1 METIK
6 RIIANPWVA
15 GALGLVAGVFIGLVI
30 LGWWLVPV
38 QWTDAAPA
46 DLRADAKVSYLR
58 ACIDAYGYNG
68 DAARAKACYD
78 SLGTDAPAALQEIV
92 ENPAAQDTKLVAA
105 FGSLA
110 LSGGEL
116 TGETG
121 QQPQVGSLPVTTP
134 GAIDQTAQAGL
145 PEAGSTVVPLSKE
158 GAQEPATG
166 SSSRS
171 WITFIC
177 AGGLILAA
185 IGAALAL
192 LNRFGV
198 IKLGG
203 SRSSAADN
211 KAQPGEYSDNPDDVP
226 SISRNIASYQIGN
239 DLFDEVYSIE
249 VDGDFLGEYG
259 VAIADFSGVGGPKK
273 VSAFEV
279 WLFDKN
285 HIPTTT
291 KVLMSDQAFA
301 DANRRQKLEAK
312 GETLLAEIDRPVI
325 LETNTL
331 RLVTRIVN
339 MSYGQGAA
347 GNYFERFVLDLKVW
361 QVGD

>member
-6 RIIANPWVA
+6 RMIANPWVA

-30 LGWWLVPV
+30 LGWWLAPV
-38 QWTDAAPA
+38 QWSDAAPA

-110 LSGGEL
+110 LSGSEL
-116 TGETG
+116 AGETG
-121 QQPQVGSLPVTTP
+121 QPQVGSVPVATE
-134 GAIDQTAQAGL
+134 QTGQAGL
-145 PEAGSTVVPLSKE
+145 PEAGSTVVPLAKE
-158 GAQEPATG
+158 GAQEPVTG

-203 SRSSAADN
+203 SRSSAADS
-211 KAQPGEYSDNPDDVP
+211 KAQPGEYSDNPDDIP

-291 KVLMSDQAFA
+291 KVLMSDQSFS
-301 DANRRQKLEAK
+301 DANRRQKLESK

-331 RLVTRIVN
+331 RLVARIVN